1 MGSPMQS
8 PNPDTNIFAVI
19 AELQAQVVAMSAVI
33 TSLEEQNKMFTLH
46 LAKMY
51 SAKTIEETLDI
62 MADLGKETMKAAEC
76 TVYSV
81 DSFDKDRIFTVDENL
96 ERRYV
101 PLGESSMIYQAI
113 TEKQTLIDNAFSG
126 KNEIGDGKQDWG
138 IHNTMVVPIED
149 QLGDVIGVV
158 VAKDKAGGEAEFND
172 SDAKQFDLQQGRLGT
187 AFRIGLENKSL
198 LQMATTDELTRLS
211 NREGMNRF
219 LETTALSRAIKHEPV
234 SAILFDIDHFKRFN
248 DTYGH
253 EIGDKCLR
261 QVADVLKENIRLSSD
276 SGVFRWGG
284 EEMVVL
290 LPVGEEKAF
299 EIAERLRHAVEE
311 TPLIVNENTKET
323 TQITVSAGIA
333 AFAPN
338 EVYGLNRNNIREE
351 FDKSCFQKAD
361 QALYQAKGNGRN
373 RVYGSEELMRT
384 HYSAPSPTARFQE
397 FLKTMQLSLLKSED
411 GYELY
416 DDKEKE
422 TIKHGMETPSQVIDA
437 MQEFIEVNVLDVLRN
452 GANDYGFDFGTR
464 GGIAEW
470 AEYARQTNDRPTDFS
485 MQFAE
490 ELAIAEVLACKTDEI
505 KLSLIAASKERDES
519 QQDKPSQKDGG
530 KTDKSIRQKETPVSM
545 EEI

>member
-1 MGSPMQS
+1 MGNPTASPQQ
-8 PNPDTNIFAVI
+8 DTNIFAVI
-19 AELQAQVVAMSAVI
+19 AELQAQVMAMSAVI
-33 TSLEEQNKMFTLH
+33 SSLEEQNKMFTLH
-46 LAKMY
+46 FAKMY
-51 SAKTIEETLDI
+51 SAKTIEETLEI
-62 MADLGKETMKAAEC
+62 MADLGRETMRASEC

-81 DSFDKDRIFTVDENL
+81 DPYDKDRIFTVDENL

-101 PLGESSMIYQAI
+101 PLGKGSMIYQAI
-113 TEKQTLIDNAFSG
+113 SEKQTLIDNNFSG
-126 KNEIGDGKQDWG
+126 NREIGDEKADYS
-138 IHNTMVVPIED
+138 IHNTMIVPIED
-149 QLGDVIGVV
+149 QLGDVIGIV
-158 VAKDKAGGEAEFND
+158 VAKDKAGGDVRFNE

-211 NREGMNRF
+211 NREGMNRY
-219 LETTALSRAIKHEPV
+219 LETTALSRALRHEPTT
-234 SAILFDIDHFKRFN
+234 AILFDIDHFKRFN

-290 LPVGEEKAF
+290 LPVSEEKAF

-311 TPLIVNENTKET
+311 TPLIVNDKTKET

-361 QALYQAKGNGRN
+361 AALYQAKGNGRN

-416 DDKEKE
+416 DDKEKG
-422 TIKHGMETPSQVIDA
+422 TIRHGMETPNQVIDA
-437 MQEFIEVNVLDVLRN
+437 LQGFIRVNVLDVLRN
-452 GANDYGFDFGTR
+452 GADYYSFGVG

-470 AEYARQTNDRPTDFS
+470 AEFAKEARSNGYSTEFS
-485 MQFAE
+485 SKFAKQLIFVE
-490 ELAIAEVLACKTDEI
+490 TFACPDEI
-505 KLSLIAASKERDES
+505 KLSLIAAPKE
-519 QQDKPSQKDGG
+519 QDAPARADATKEHAE
-530 KTDKSIRQKETPVSM
+530 KSVGRQKNISLSAEK
-545 EEI
+545 